1 MIPLPIYLFILI
13 ELAVVSYGD
22 IRTNKIPN
30 MWSILNLI
38 AFIALLFVAPE
49 LYKFKLETFA
59 FSAAFLAVGFVLFL
73 LKIMGGGDSKYL
85 FSLFLLVPLNLHEK
99 VFYYLLLSTV
109 IIGGFLL
116 IQNTLKNFKPIW
128 KAVLDGNTRR
138 VKSFFG
144 TKFSYAPVILVTWIW
159 IGFTIRAKLF

>member
-1 MIPLPIYLFILI
+1 MIPLPIYLFVLI

-22 IRTNKIPN
+22 VKTNKIPN
-30 MWSILNLI
+30 VWALLNII
-38 AFIALLFVAPE
+38 AFIALLIVAPE
-49 LYKFKLETFA
+49 FYKLKPETFA
-59 FSAAFLAVGFVLFL
+59 FSLAFLAVGFVLFL
-73 LKIMGGGDSKYL
+73 LKIMGGGDTKYL

-99 VFYYLLLSTV
+99 VFYYLLISTV

-128 KAVLDGNTRR
+128 RAILDGNTRQ

-159 IGFTIRAKLF
+159 IGFTIREKLF

>member
-1 MIPLPIYLFILI
+1 MIPLPIYLFVLI

-22 IRTNKIPN
+22 IKTNKIPN
-30 MWSILNLI
+30 MWSILNLV
-38 AFIALLFVAPE
+38 AFIALLFVTPE
-49 LYKFKLETFA
+49 LYQFKLETFA

-116 IQNTLKNFKPIW
+116 IQNTLKNIKPLWEAI
-128 KAVLDGNTRR
+128 LDGNTRR

-159 IGFTIRAKLF
+159 IGFTIREKLF